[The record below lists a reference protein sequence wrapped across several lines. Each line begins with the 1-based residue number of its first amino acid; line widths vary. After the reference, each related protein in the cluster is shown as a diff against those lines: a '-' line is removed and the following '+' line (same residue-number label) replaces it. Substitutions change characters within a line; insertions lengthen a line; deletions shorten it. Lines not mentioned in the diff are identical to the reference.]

1 MKTNLVD
8 FITGIPQA
16 LDGEE
21 DGQRPRDKRGLGY
34 HGEKIVFAPNMN
46 KVAFVFVNECLLGC
60 RVLFARRKGALGCL
74 LNQSSTF
81 YDNVFLFVAYTT
93 LGLFFNFDWLVNE
106 VGCPNVS
113 TTN

>member
-34 HGEKIVFAPNMN
+34 HGEKIVFAPNIN
-46 KVAFVFVNECLLGC
+46 KVPSFCVCMPMDTANFK
-60 RVLFARRKGALGCL
+60 RKKV
-74 LNQSSTF
+74 
-81 YDNVFLFVAYTT
+81 D
-93 LGLFFNFDWLVNE
+93 
-106 VGCPNVS
+106 P
-113 TTN
+113 